1 MERLLVQ
8 ISTFVAF
15 VAFGF
20 SFYDVFI
27 KKFLPDYLNVFFAI
41 YLLVW
46 WVTVMI
52 LANKDDF
59 IKYIKDLKDEIEN
72 EKNI

>member
-1 MERLLVQ
+1 MKRLLIQ
-8 ISTFVAF
+8 ISIIIAF
-15 VAFGF
+15 IVFGF

-27 KKFLPDYLNVFFAI
+27 KKFLPDYLNVIFAT

-59 IKYIKDLKDEIEN
+59 IKYIKDLKSEIEN
-72 EKNI
+72 EKNT

>member
-20 SFYDVFI
+20 SFYDIFI
-27 KKFLPDYLNVFFAI
+27 KKFLPDYLSVIFAV

-59 IKYIKDLKDEIEN
+59 IKYIKDLKNEIEN
-72 EKNI
+72 EKNT